1 MEQPGSLLLPRA
13 TSSRSSCIRSSDHS
27 VVAWFSSLTRWKTKQ
42 RRRERIYFPPCR
54 RAELTHPVRLLDSA
68 QGGGGH
74 PGLGRG
80 HLPTAAP
87 CCHGLVQHGTTLSK
101 RGWQKEGQSAGKK
114 AKHVRK
120 QGGKK
125 SHFAGECDR
134 SSILPRR
141 GNKAAV
147 ITSCVLHSPGTPST
161 FSAGSQQRQ
170 GTCPPRTVTVSRAP
184 WGHWAA
190 AEGTRAV
197 LLSGSQLGSNGR
209 GRGASTTQPPTG
221 GLWLPYS
228 VHTLK
233 KQHLSSKG
241 ISKLFAA
248 HC

>member
-27 VVAWFSSLTRWKTKQ
+27 LVAWFSSLTRWKTKQ

-54 RAELTHPVRLLDSA
+54 RAELTHPVHLLDSA
-68 QGGGGH
+68 QAGGGH

-80 HLPTAAP
+80 HLPAATP
-87 CCHGLVQHGTTLSK
+87 CCHGLVQHGTTTWK

-114 AKHVRK
+114 SQTCQEARR
-120 QGGKK
+120 KK

-161 FSAGSQQRQ
+161 SSAGSRQ
-170 GTCPPRTVTVSRAP
+170 LHGMCPLRTVAVSRAP
-184 WGHWAA
+184 WGRWAA

-209 GRGASTTQPPTG
+209 GRGASTTQPLASDAGFLTARTP
-221 GLWLPYS
+221 
-228 VHTLK
+228 
-233 KQHLSSKG
+233 
-241 ISKLFAA
+241 
-248 HC
+248 